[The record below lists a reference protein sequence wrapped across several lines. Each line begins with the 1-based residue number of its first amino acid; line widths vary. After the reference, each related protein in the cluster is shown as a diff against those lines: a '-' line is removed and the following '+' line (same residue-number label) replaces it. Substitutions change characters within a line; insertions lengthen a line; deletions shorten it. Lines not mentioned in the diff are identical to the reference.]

1 MQILDDGR
9 ITDSHGKTIDFKNTI
24 IIMTSNI
31 GSNYIINNDK
41 NTYELV
47 MKELKATFKPEF
59 LNRIDEIIM
68 FNSLTKENIYKILDK
83 LINDLNKRLSAR
95 NIKISLSNEARD
107 FIVENGYDH
116 DYGARP
122 LKRFLTK
129 NVETLIARGLIEGSV
144 KDNSNIEITL
154 NNSALSIK
162 TIANKQ

>member
-1 MQILDDGR
+1 
-9 ITDSHGKTIDFKNTI
+9 
-24 IIMTSNI
+24 MTSNI

-95 NIKISLSNEARD
+95 NIKIN
-107 FIVENGYDH
+107 Y
-116 DYGARP
+116 
-122 LKRFLTK
+122 KRYK
-129 NVETLIARGLIEGSV
+129 R
-144 KDNSNIEITL
+144 
-154 NNSALSIK
+154 
-162 TIANKQ
+162 

>member
-1 MQILDDGR
+1 
-9 ITDSHGKTIDFKNTI
+9 
-24 IIMTSNI
+24 MTSNI

-47 MKELKATFKPEF
+47 TKELKATFKPEF

-83 LINDLNKRLSAR
+83 LINDLNKRLSER

-107 FIVENGYDH
+107 FIVKNGYDH

-144 KDNSNIEITL
+144 KDNSNIEIVLDNSTL
-154 NNSALSIK
+154 STK
-162 TIANKQ
+162 TIVN

>member
-1 MQILDDGR
+1 
-9 ITDSHGKTIDFKNTI
+9 
-24 IIMTSNI
+24 MTSNI

>member
-1 MQILDDGR
+1 
-9 ITDSHGKTIDFKNTI
+9 
-24 IIMTSNI
+24 MTSNI
-31 GSNYIINNDK
+31 GSSYLLEAAGNITEETKD
-41 NTYELV
+41 LV
-47 MKELKATFKPEF
+47 MSEMKRRFKPEF

>member
-1 MQILDDGR
+1 
-9 ITDSHGKTIDFKNTI
+9 
-24 IIMTSNI
+24 MTSNI

-162 TIANKQ
+162 TIANQQ